1 MLIPSPL
8 RRLTRDTRGF
18 TLMETLVAMITGVVV
33 TGALFAILEVS
44 MNQSTRL
51 SDVAQATQLGRT
63 AMTRIVDELHSTCL
77 SSGFTPVQEK
87 SNANELIFMSAYSEK
102 AEIPSGRRDKVVW
115 NEATGT
121 LTDNIYLEQ
130 RRQLADVHV
139 PGDADER
146 YASANTNSQAEVES
160 GGKSVK
166 LPIFRYYKYSTKS
179 STTPT
184 APSSTLN
191 EKEPLEG
198 TLTSAGAAEAA
209 SVVVSFK
216 AAPNDN
222 KATLGRG
229 VSLSSQVTFAFEAP
243 RSENPI
249 EAAPC
254 E

>member
-1 MLIPSPL
+1 MLTLSPF
-8 RRLTRDTRGF
+8 RRLARDTRGF

-87 SNANELIFMSAYSEK
+87 SNANELIFTSAYSEK
-102 AEIPSGRRDKVVW
+102 AEIPSERRDKVVW

-121 LTDNIYLEQ
+121 LTDNIYLSNGGSWPTFTFPATPTSVRIGEHI
-130 RRQLADVHV
+130 A
-139 PGDADER
+139 
-146 YASANTNSQAEVES
+146 QAEVES

-184 APSSTLN
+184 AASSTLN

-198 TLTSAGAAEAA
+198 TLSNTGAAEVA

>member
-1 MLIPSPL
+1 
-8 RRLTRDTRGF
+8 
-18 TLMETLVAMITGVVV
+18 
-33 TGALFAILEVS
+33 VS

-87 SNANELIFMSAYSEK
+87 SNANELIFTNAYSEN
-102 AEIPSGRRDKVVW
+102 AEIPSERRDKIVW

-121 LTDNIYLEQ
+121 LTDNIYLSSGSWPTFTFPGTPTSSVRIGE
-130 RRQLADVHV
+130 HV
-139 PGDADER
+139 
-146 YASANTNSQAEVES
+146 SQGELEN
-160 GGKSVK
+160 GGKAEK
-166 LPIFRYYKYSTKS
+166 LPIFQYYKFSTKS

-191 EKEPLEG
+191 EKEPLKG
-198 TLTSAGAAEAA
+198 TLNSTGAAEVA

-216 AAPNDN
+216 AAPNDG
-222 KATLGRG
+222 KATMGRG

-243 RSENPI
+243 SSEAPI